1 MNFLMLKIKFLFFL
15 FCLISLTLK
24 PAYAYLDPGIF
35 TFLWQGIIIVIA
47 SAAVSIKIFWNKI
60 LDIRDVLKKKF
71 NVNKKK

>member
-1 MNFLMLKIKFLFFL
+1 MYFEMSKIKFISTLFL
-15 FCLISLTLK
+15 FIFFTIK

-47 SAAVSIKIFWNKI
+47 SAAVSVKIFWNKI
-60 LDIRDVLKKKF
+60 LDIRDVLKKKL